1 MYENDYIGKIVYIK
15 NIVFAK
21 GENKLDHAYNIG
33 RPCLLIYSDE
43 EYDYFL
49 IISSQIKNK
58 NYDFDYYKLNNDDFM
73 YLYDYHGNNSRV
85 KLDSAHGYVYLRS
98 IYKRKVSGFGMNDSG
113 KIKLKTYK
121 DIINKIKFLH
131 NNENMSEIINN
142 ARVIGR

>member
-21 GENKLDHAYNIG
+21 GENKLDHAYNTG
-33 RPCLLIYSDE
+33 KPCLLIYSDE

-85 KLDSAHGYVYLRS
+85 KLASAHWYVYLRS

-131 NNENMSEIINN
+131 NKENMSEIINN